1 MVWTPPPRTS
11 STPMA
16 EALGVAPDVESA
28 TQQVDDGGRLTI
40 IESRSLSQACRIVW
54 GMSAVTTLE
63 RAVYGVGQ
71 ASSLLGLRQ
80 DKVRG
85 WLDGYERGGV
95 EYAPVIREASSG
107 SDLVTWGEF
116 VELGYLREYRRARVS
131 LQHIR
136 PVIERLRQ
144 EFGVRYPLA
153 HARPLI
159 YDHQLVLRIQE
170 ETKLDPSLA
179 IVIRSGQELI
189 LAREVEAYL
198 QKVEF
203 ADDVVARIRPAGKT
217 SPVVIDPEFSFGRP
231 TIRGVATERIAELYR
246 SGDSA
251 EFLAETYELPI
262 GDINAAIAYETQ
274 LAATAA

>member
-1 MVWTPPPRTS
+1 MIVYSLCPQS
-11 STPMA
+11 SRVLCDT
-16 EALGVAPDVESA
+16 PDVSCGARAPRQHMNVPCMASVRPRRCSVCVRTRFAAGSTA
-28 TQQVDDGGRLTI
+28 TSEVAFST
-40 IESRSLSQACRIVW
+40 
-54 GMSAVTTLE
+54 
-63 RAVYGVGQ
+63 
-71 ASSLLGLRQ
+71 
-80 DKVRG
+80 
-85 WLDGYERGGV
+85 
-95 EYAPVIREASSG
+95 
-107 SDLVTWGEF
+107 
-116 VELGYLREYRRARVS
+116 
-131 LQHIR
+131 H
-136 PVIERLRQ
+136 
-144 EFGVRYPLA
+144 PLA
-153 HARPLI
+153 HAQPLI
-159 YDHQLVLRIQE
+159 YDHQLVRIQE

-231 TIRGVATERIAELYR
+231 SIRGVATELIAELYR

-251 EFLAETYELPI
+251 EFLAEAYELPI

>member
-1 MVWTPPPRTS
+1 MS
-11 STPMA
+11 ST
-16 EALGVAPDVESA
+16 
-28 TQQVDDGGRLTI
+28 
-40 IESRSLSQACRIVW
+40 
-54 GMSAVTTLE
+54 TTLE

-71 ASSLLGLRQ
+71 ASSLLGLRH

-85 WLDGYERGGV
+85 WLDGYERSGV
-95 EYAPVIREASSG
+95 KYPPVIRETSTG

-144 EFGVRYPLA
+144 EFDVQYPLA
-153 HARPLI
+153 HSRPWV
-159 YDHQLVLRIQE
+159 YDRQLVLQIQE
-170 ETKLDPSLA
+170 ETHLDPSLA
-179 IVIRSGQELI
+179 IVIRSGQELM

-217 SPVVIDPEFSFGRP
+217 SPVVIDPAFSFGRP
-231 TIRGVATERIAELYR
+231 SIRGVATERIAELYR
-246 SGDSA
+246 AGDSA
-251 EFLAETYELPI
+251 EFLAETYVLPLS
-262 GDINAAIAYETQ
+262 DINAAIAYETQ